1 MTRYVI
7 DTNIIALRLR
17 NSENVKQH
25 LSHIVQSQDV
35 VIGCP
40 VVWYEVRR
48 GLLQRDAKGQ
58 MMRFTLL
65 FSGFEWQDY
74 TINDWT
80 LASEL
85 WAKRSLLGKPVGD
98 ADLMIAV
105 FTINRNAI
113 LVTDNEKDFVDLGVT
128 IENWK

>member
-25 LSHIVQSQDV
+25 FSHIVQSQDV

-74 TINDWT
+74 TLNDWT

-105 FTINRNAI
+105 FAINRNAI